1 MCTAGEDY
9 TLPNLPVFN
18 ITISAGS
25 TSSSFMIDI
34 IDDMIQEDN
43 ETFNIEIRRL
53 LPNCLS
59 SELAISSSTVTII
72 DNDGNINFNIVKF
85 LVIMIIITVTVFVV
99 AKIQFASS
107 IFSGDEASGILSVI
121 IIILGGVTSSKDI
134 DIPIMFTDKTAA
146 GWF

>member
-18 ITISAGS
+18 VTISAGS

-43 ETFNIEIRRL
+43 ETFNIEIRL
-53 LPNCLS
+53 LSNCLS
-59 SELAISSSTVTII
+59 SALAISSSTVTIT
-72 DNDGNINFNIVKF
+72 DNDGTINFNIVKF

-107 IFSGDEASGILSVI
+107 MFSGDEASGRLSVV

-134 DIPIMFTDKTAA
+134 NIPIMFTNKTAT